1 MTGNSI
7 SSKRISKK
15 IAQSINFLL
24 VLCFLSWV
32 GCSTSKKDESLK
44 DISMRI
50 VSLDDDGRA
59 WVECDNDSYLEQFHR
74 GNILI
79 VTESTTSRT
88 KAILLIKSVQNADQV
103 NNWAMVEA
111 LQNRKSKSG
120 LNCQILSP
128 KGERH
133 KPHPKSI
140 VIEKNQEGLDYIK
153 SVTDLPNDEK
163 ISIDDRVE
171 YYSEKF
177 NNKDFKLWF

>member
-1 MTGNSI
+1 MIRNSI
-7 SSKRISKK
+7 SSKRIRKNT
-15 IAQSINFLL
+15 QSINFLL
-24 VLCFLSWV
+24 VLCFFSSV

-44 DISMRI
+44 DISMKL

-88 KAILLIKSVQNADQV
+88 KAILLVKSVQNADPV

-120 LNCQILSP
+120 LDCQIINP
-128 KGERH
+128 TGERH
-133 KPHPKSI
+133 KLHLKSI
-140 VIEKNQEGLDYIK
+140 VIEKNQKGLDYIK
-153 SVTDLPNDEK
+153 SVTDLPNDEE
-163 ISIDDRVE
+163 ISIGDQVE
-171 YYSEKF
+171 YYSKKF
-177 NNKDFKLWF
+177 NKKDFKLWF